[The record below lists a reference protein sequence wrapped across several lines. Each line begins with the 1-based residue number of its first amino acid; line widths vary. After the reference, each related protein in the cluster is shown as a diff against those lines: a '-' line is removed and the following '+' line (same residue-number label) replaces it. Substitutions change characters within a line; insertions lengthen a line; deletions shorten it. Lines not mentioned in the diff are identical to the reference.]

1 MYTMEKE
8 VCSFKICILCE
19 AAGDVIDY
27 LPSLNL
33 NLISLCINQLDV
45 KAGEQ

>member
-1 MYTMEKE
+1 MFIQNMYTNL
-8 VCSFKICILCE
+8 LCE

-27 LPSLNL
+27 MPSLNL